1 MVETTEKTFSFG
13 DFELDGAKRLLLK
26 QGAPISLNSKT
37 LDLLLV
43 LAENRGRVMSKNE
56 LLETVWENQFVEE
69 NNLSVHISALRKIFG
84 EKKDAHQFIVTIP
97 GKGYKFIAGESSPAR
112 RDQTSKPFSGE
123 IIGRAAE
130 IAEIKSILRRQN
142 KCLLTLTGAG
152 GSGKTTLARTIAD
165 ECRAEFEDGV
175 FFIELA
181 AIDRAE
187 HVAGAIAQIFDLKES
202 GDISLMGALKDLFRD
217 RASLLV
223 LDNFEQVLPAALLVK
238 ELLDSAS
245 RLKILV
251 TSRAALHLKAE
262 QEKVVSPLA
271 VPPRYSNLSVEQ
283 LAGYASIELFAV
295 RARKT
300 KPNFVLNEEN
310 APVIAEICNRLD
322 GLPLAIELAAARVKL
337 LSPQAILERLENS
350 LKLLTGGAGDLPER
364 QRTMRDT
371 IRWSYDLLTADEK
384 DLFPRL
390 AVFAGGFTV
399 EAAEAVGEGC
409 AIAAEPDPV
418 PRAEILD
425 SLSALVDSNLLVS
438 KEQAD
443 GNARLSML
451 EVVREFALEQFQ
463 KLDDTDSLRE
473 IHARYFLALAEEGET
488 FLQGEA
494 GNKWLE
500 RLEGEHD
507 NLRAALDWS
516 LKNNPE
522 TAARI
527 AAALRFFWSNHSHL
541 SEGLRWSRAAL
552 QTTENSRSEARS
564 KLLMSN
570 GLFLKNHGDLEAARK
585 SYEKCLAE
593 SRETNDSVHIV
604 KANHGLAAVAV
615 LQGDLAAAHDYLT
628 EALALSRELGDELQ
642 TADSLGSFGD
652 LEMCRGNLPA
662 ARPLLEECLTLSKK
676 LGSERILTTVYFNLG
691 TIDYLEN
698 FYESAAYNFA
708 ESLRIAEEMGNKT
721 MIACALD
728 GFAALAAA
736 GGNHEQSTRL
746 AGAGAALREEIGCPL
761 EPAEESFREKYLAK
775 TRIVLIE
782 KEAALL
788 YEQGRAM
795 GADEAVTLAK
805 QVMNDW
811 EAHNFSD
818 LNERIEGAAPL
829 VADVPRD

>member
-1 MVETTEKTFSFG
+1 MVETAEKNFSFG
-13 DFELDGAKRLLLK
+13 DFELDGTKRLLLK
-26 QGAPISLNSKT
+26 KGAPISLTSKT

-43 LAENRGRVMSKNE
+43 LAENRGRVLSKDQ

-84 EKKDAHQFIVTIP
+84 EKKDSHRFIVTIP
-97 GKGYKFIAGESSPAR
+97 GKGYKFIAG
-112 RDQTSKPFSGE
+112 DQTSKPGTRSLDVGEE

-130 IAEIKSILRRQN
+130 IAEIKSILRGQN

-165 ECRAEFEDGV
+165 ECRAEFKDGV

-181 AIDRAE
+181 SIDRAE
-187 HVAGAIAQIFDLKES
+187 HVAAAIAQIFDLKES
-202 GDISLMGALKDLFRD
+202 GDTSLPDALKAFLRE

-223 LDNFEQVLPAALLVK
+223 LDNFEQLLSAAPLVR
-238 ELLDSAS
+238 ELLGSAS
-245 RLKILV
+245 NLKILV

-262 QEKVVSPLA
+262 QEKVVLPLA
-271 VPPRYSNLSVEQ
+271 VPPQYSNLSVEQ
-283 LAGYASIELFAV
+283 LSRYAAIELFAV
-295 RARKT
+295 RARET

-310 APVIAEICNRLD
+310 ASAVAEICNRLD
-322 GLPLAIELAAARVKL
+322 GLPLAIELAAARIKL
-337 LSPQAILERLENS
+337 LSPRAILERLENS

-371 IRWSYDLLTADEK
+371 IRWSCDLLAEDEK

-399 EAAEAVGEGC
+399 EAAEAVCEC
-409 AIAAEPDPV
+409 RETAAKPDSA
-418 PRAEILD
+418 PRTEVLD

-463 KLDDTDSLRE
+463 KLDDSDSLRE
-473 IHARYFLALAEEGET
+473 IHARYFLVLAEEAET

-494 GNKWLE
+494 GNKWLDK
-500 RLEGEHD
+500 LESEHD
-507 NLRAALDWS
+507 NLRGALDWS
-516 LKNNPE
+516 LKNDPQ

-552 QTTENSRSEARS
+552 ETTENSLSEARS

-615 LQGDLAAAHDYLT
+615 LQGDMAAAQDFLT
-628 EALALSRELGDELQ
+628 EALALSRVLGDELQ
-642 TADSLGSFGD
+642 IADSLGSFGD

-662 ARPLLEECLTLSKK
+662 ARPLLEECLALSKK
-676 LGSERILTTVYFNLG
+676 LGSERISTTVYFNLG
-691 TIDYLEN
+691 TIDYLEA

-736 GGNHEQSTRL
+736 CGNHEQSTRL
-746 AGAGAALREEIGCPL
+746 AGAGAALREEIGCRL

-775 TRIVLIE
+775 TRAVLNE

-795 GADEAVTLAK
+795 NLEEAVILAK
-805 QVMNDW
+805 RIMND
-811 EAHNFSD
+811 
-818 LNERIEGAAPL
+818 
-829 VADVPRD
+829 